1 MTHSD
6 YITFFKER
14 ATMHLKLMH
23 LSDNKSAFSV
33 IIENAPNPFQPKTDL
48 DNFLSSIRTLGKF
61 PHLLLISYDASYSG
75 VKDSFIKKT
84 LDGAFIILDKPN
96 PARDYDKVNLVLNDT
111 EVIGE
116 QILAALNAWVDE
128 NNCTLFNGEGT
139 GAEKIGPVG
148 DGFYGTKFYIKI
160 EADANQ
166 LLIDN
171 RTDNTIWDLQ

>member
-14 ATMHLKLMH
+14 AEQHLKLMH

-48 DNFLSSIRTLGKF
+48 DNFLSSIRTLAKF
-61 PHLLLISYDASYSG
+61 PHLLLISYDANYSG
-75 VKDSFIKKT
+75 VKNAFVKKT
-84 LDGAFIILDKPN
+84 MDGAFIILDKPN
-96 PARDYDKVNLVLNDT
+96 PARDYEKVNQVLNDT

-116 QILAALNAWVDE
+116 QILAAFNAYVEE
-128 NNCTLFNGEGT
+128 NECTLFVGDGT

-160 EADANQ
+160 EANANY
-166 LLIDN
+166 LLTDN
-171 RTDNTIWDLQ
+171 RTDAAIWDLT